1 VRNQGES
8 SVAQKGQAMV
18 FGLLFLAVV
27 LMALLALF
35 NQGQLV
41 NHRVQLENTADA
53 SVYSQA
59 KLAARNQNFIAYTNR
74 AMVANEVSIGQ
85 MVALLSWAKHYRDVG
100 AFTSYPLYRFPV
112 APPSPTTF
120 SDVLQTVTIP
130 YAVMGN
136 VVSVAAKF
144 MVETWPTVVS
154 YFNSALGVFQ
164 KIFAVATL
172 AAQVEV
178 NLRVVKD
185 HERDPERPQMYIPAI
200 GWYFFTQNTL
210 LTYFGENF
218 SPTNLKS
225 LARNAM
231 SDEESADEAEAL
243 AEDFLASQVG
253 ELENMI
259 NDNSPGLGK
268 KKAKNTSGGA
278 GSNMNTGENA
288 EAQAVEAYKRYAAIV
303 NRNRESFTKD
313 RHWSLFP
320 YVDVPIPELKLSLG
334 IITLTIDLDLGF
346 GAGLKND
353 GGTVYQ
359 ANSEIS
365 SDADIAKL
373 GWHSIDVTSFGVQFD
388 IGLYVNIELCLP
400 IIGCNDW
407 TLLDIDFSLPIGF
420 PLAGATHQVVSDNLH
435 AKKFLPEW
443 GFPFTNDTGRYGG
456 DPDSPVN
463 NGAFDGFHAQALF
476 WGQASPSLA
485 PGMYGARTSADVTDS
500 YAGPPSFFSLG
511 SNFQQTGRSYEFTIA
526 VAKSLNDVKTSDS
539 NTFNIRGE
547 SSDWDDPDSEL
558 HFTRFDAETHS
569 RAEGTDFAAAYQ
581 RFVWGDG
588 RPMMT
593 ISSAETYFSNPMQK
607 TADGG
612 AEPASLFSPFWDAR
626 LRQPSK
632 IAYLIATGDIDFR
645 ELFEG
650 LGSTA
655 LGMID
660 WLLRAIGEKLVQSGI
675 DYLLEQIGPPWGS
688 FVEDP
693 IRDAGSQVVDFT
705 VDAVIGELEEFLP

>member
-1 VRNQGES
+1 
-8 SVAQKGQAMV
+8 MV

-27 LMALLALF
+27 LMAMLALF

-41 NHRVQLENTADA
+41 SHRVQLENTADA
-53 SVYSQA
+53 TVYSQA

-100 AFTSYPLYRFPV
+100 AFVSYPLYRFPI

-120 SDVLQTVTIP
+120 SDVLRAVTTP
-130 YAVMGN
+130 YAIMGN

-164 KIFAVATL
+164 KIFALATL

-178 NLRVVKD
+178 NLKIVED
-185 HERDPERPQMYIPAI
+185 HERDPDNPEMYIPAV

-218 SPTNLKS
+218 SPTRLKT
-225 LARNAM
+225 LANSAM
-231 SDEESADEAEAL
+231 ADEADAEEAEAV
-243 AEDFLASQVG
+243 AEEFLAGQIG

-259 NDNSPGLGK
+259 NDNSPGASK
-268 KKAKNTSGGA
+268 KKDKNVGGGA
-278 GSNMNTGENA
+278 DSNLNSGDKA
-288 EAQAVEAYKRYAAIV
+288 EDQAVEAYKRYAAIV
-303 NRNRESFTKD
+303 NHSREDFTKD
-313 RHWSLFP
+313 RHWNVFP
-320 YVDVPIPELKLSLG
+320 YVDFPIPELKLSLG

-346 GAGLKND
+346 GAGIKND

-359 ANSEIS
+359 ANTALESN
-365 SDADIAKL
+365 DDIAKL
-373 GWHSIDVTSFGVQFD
+373 GWHSIDVASFGVQFD

-407 TLLDIDFSLPIGF
+407 TLLDLEFSLPIGF
-420 PLAGATHQVVSDNLH
+420 PLAGAAHQVVSDNAH
-435 AKKFLPEW
+435 AKKFMPEW
-443 GFPFTNDTGRYGG
+443 GYPFSNDTGRYGG
-456 DPDSPVN
+456 DPNDPVN
-463 NGAFDGFHAQALF
+463 NGALDGFHAQALM
-476 WGQASPSLA
+476 WGQVSPQLL
-485 PGMYGARTSADVTDS
+485 PGMYGMRQTKSGDVTDS

-511 SNFQQTGRSYEFTIA
+511 RNFQETARSYEFTIA
-526 VAKSLNDVKTSDS
+526 VAKSLDRVNTSDS
-539 NTFNIRGE
+539 STFNIT
-547 SSDWDDPDSEL
+547 SNANDWDDPNSAL
-558 HFTRFDAETHS
+558 HFDRFDLETHS

-581 RFVWGDG
+581 RFIWGDD

-593 ISSAETYFSNPMQK
+593 ISSAETYFANPMQ
-607 TADGG
+607 AGG
-612 AEPASLFSPFWDAR
+612 NEAASLFSPFWDAR

-632 IAYLIATGDIDFR
+632 IAYLISTGDIDFR
-645 ELFEG
+645 QLFEG
-650 LGSTA
+650 LSSTA

-660 WLLRAIGEKLVQSGI
+660 WLLRAIGERLVQTGI
-675 DYLLEQIGPPWGS
+675 DYLVEQMGPPWGS
-688 FVEDP
+688 MAEGP
-693 IRDAGSQVVDFT
+693 IRDAGTQVVDFA
-705 VDAVIGELEEFLP
+705 VDAVVDELEDFLP